1 MSERFFVEPPIEG
14 DRAWLEDAEAHH
26 LLHVM
31 RGQVGDRVVLFD
43 GSGTEYV
50 GRVEQ
55 CRRNR
60 VEVVIVAREAV
71 DRELPFPLVL
81 GVALPKGDRQ
91 RWLVE
96 KCVELGVTRLVPL
109 VTRRGVAQA
118 KSGQRLGRAVIE
130 GSKQCGRNVL
140 MQIAQPKELTE
151 FLESG
156 GQYDL
161 RAICHPGGVPL
172 ASCLP
177 ASGVERGACAAIGP
191 EGGFHDE
198 EIDAAARHRWQVVN
212 LGARVLRTETAA
224 LALAAGVTILLKDR
238 RQS

>member
-1 MSERFFVEPPIEG
+1 MSQRFFVEQFIQG

-31 RGQVGDRVVLFD
+31 RGQVGDRIVLFD
-43 GSGTEYV
+43 GSGNEFV

-55 CRRNR
+55 CQRSR
-60 VEVVIVAREAV
+60 VEVAILSHEQV

-109 VTRRGVAQA
+109 VTQRSIAQP
-118 KSGQRLGRAVIE
+118 KSSQRLGRTVIE
-130 GSKQCGRNVL
+130 AAKQCGRNVL
-140 MQIAQPKELTE
+140 MQIDEPAELPG
-151 FLESG
+151 FLEAG
-156 GQYDL
+156 AQEDL
-161 RAICHPGGVPL
+161 RVVCHPGGVPL

-177 ASGVERGACAAIGP
+177 ASGVAGGVCAAIGP
-191 EGGFHDE
+191 EGGFQDE
-198 EIDAAARHRWQVVN
+198 EIDAATRLRWQIVT
-212 LGARVLRTETAA
+212 LGKRTLRTETAA
-224 LALAAGVTILLKDR
+224 LALAARTVSFLALHKT
-238 RQS
+238 